1 MSQPSPDSTLSTF
14 TASDGENIAVQ
25 DWPWPLRGA
34 PRGMVLIVHGLGE
47 HAGRYDALA
56 KRLNQW
62 GFAVRSYD
70 QYGHGESDGVRG
82 GLPTANRLLDDLTD
96 LVESCYRRA
105 GPGVPLL
112 LFGHSM
118 GGLLAASFV
127 SRGRQPVDALVLSSP
142 LLAMRLNPVQK
153 MMMRVMPK
161 VAPNLTVNNGVDPE
175 FLSHDRA
182 VVDDYRIDPRVHNR
196 VSGRLA
202 RFLADEAPA
211 VVARA
216 AHWQVPTLLLYA
228 GQDKVVDPEGSRAF
242 AAAAPRTMVASH
254 CFEDHYHEIFNEAD
268 REPVYGQLQQWLDAR
283 F

>member
-1 MSQPSPDSTLSTF
+1 
-14 TASDGENIAVQ
+14 
-25 DWPWPLRGA
+25 
-34 PRGMVLIVHGLGE
+34 MVLIVHGLGE
-47 HAGRYDALA
+47 HAGRYDPLA
-56 KRLNQW
+56 RRLNQW

-82 GLPTANRLLDDLTD
+82 GLPTTNRLLDDLTD
-96 LVESCYRRA
+96 LVESSYRRA

-118 GGLLAASFV
+118 GGLVAASFV

-153 MMMRVMPK
+153 LMMRVVPK
-161 VAPNLTVNNGVDPE
+161 LAPNLTVSNGVDPD

-182 VVDDYRIDPRVHNR
+182 VVEDYKIDPRVHDR

-202 RFLADEAPA
+202 RFFADEGPA
-211 VVARA
+211 VVSRA
-216 AHWQVPTLLLYA
+216 AQWQVPTLLLYA

-242 AAAAPRTMVASH
+242 AAAAPTTMVASH
-254 CFEDHYHEIFNEAD
+254 CFDGYYHEIFNEAD
-268 REPVYGQLQQWLDAR
+268 REPVYAQLQQWLDAR